1 MADRGGYDFMLFAH
15 LPSGFLVPFLL
26 LVLLPNLVCR
36 ACCPDRALTRIEL
49 LTVFA
54 MGWAASMM
62 PDLGVTRYMVS
73 AIAAPAYFASP
84 ENRWD
89 ELILPHLP
97 HWVYLSDYESAR
109 RFYEGLGPGQRIP
122 WSVWVTPV
130 FWWLCLFAAL
140 LLIGAC
146 IVVIFRRQWMEYERL
161 RFPMAEAALRLIGE
175 SEEDRTREQ
184 PGLLRNR
191 IFLAGFLVA
200 FSAMAWNC
208 AAYWGA
214 LPLLPIHPGAR
225 ATLEIAPYFPGIPL
239 YLNLYALAFAF
250 FAPAEILFSLWF
262 FQLFGVLE
270 QGLLSRLGMFSTS
283 GSVVQ
288 GGLTGMQ
295 YMGGVIVFA
304 VWLVWIARRH
314 LAAVWRAAW
323 RPARDEDEAREL
335 FSYRW
340 ALIGLGGGSA
350 FAVLWLYSA
359 GLSIPVGLLFLVV
372 MFTFYL
378 VLARVVAE
386 SGLVMAELTVKPN
399 YFTVGMIGTASLS
412 MRDINVLGMANGFAR
427 NWRTFTMVGF
437 SHIAWLKSRM
447 GGHGR
452 GLFAWIGLAI
462 AVSAVLSV
470 VSLVHSGHTVGAHNL
485 YTQPGGLGT
494 FFFGRTVVWATNVS
508 QIGATEAL
516 FLLSGMLINGLVIA
530 GRAFFTWWP
539 FHPVGMA
546 VGDVGGVVRN
556 AFLPIFLAWLLQIV
570 LIRIG
575 GVRMYRA
582 AQPFFTGVILGFL
595 MGVALSLAVDEVF
608 FPGTPHRTEWY

>member
-15 LPSGFLVPFLL
+15 LPSGFLVPFLS
-26 LVLLPNLVCR
+26 LVLLPNLVCK
-36 ACCPDRALTRIEL
+36 ACCPSHALTRTEL

-89 ELILPHLP
+89 ELILPYLP

-109 RFYEGLGPGQRIP
+109 RFYEGLQPGQQIP
-122 WSVWVTPV
+122 WSVWITPI
-130 FWWLCLFAAL
+130 FWWLCLFASL

-161 RFPMAEAALRLIGE
+161 RFPMAEAALRLTGE
-175 SEEDRTREQ
+175 PEGDRER
-184 PGLLRNR
+184 PGAGLYRNRLFRAGLLLT
-191 IFLAGFLVA
+191 FA
-200 FSAMAWNC
+200 AMAWNC
-208 AAYWGA
+208 AAYWGT
-214 LPLLPIHPGAR
+214 LPMLPIHPGAS

-239 YLNLYALAFAF
+239 YLNLYVLSFAY

-304 VWLVWIARRH
+304 AWLIWIARRH
-314 LAAVWRAAW
+314 LGSVWRAAW
-323 RPARDEDEAREL
+323 RSARDAREEEEL

-340 ALIGLGGGSA
+340 ALTGLAGGSV

-359 GLSIPVGLLFLVV
+359 GLSIPVAVFFLAV

-386 SGLVMAELTVKPN
+386 SGLIMAELTVKPN
-399 YFTVGMIGTASLS
+399 YFTVGMIGSASLT

-437 SHIAWLKSRM
+437 SHIAWLKSHM
-447 GGHGR
+447 TGR
-452 GLFAWIGLAI
+452 NRGMFGWICAAI
-462 AVSAVLSV
+462 VVSVVLSV
-470 VSLVHSGHTVGAHNL
+470 VSLVHSAHTVGANNL

-494 FFFGRTVVWATNVS
+494 FFYGRIAIWATNPS
-508 QIGATEAL
+508 QIGALEAL

-546 VGDVGGVVRN
+546 IGDVGGVVRN

-582 AQPFFTGVILGFL
+582 AQPFFTGVVLGFL
-595 MGVALSLAVDEVF
+595 MGVALSLVVDAVF

>member
-1 MADRGGYDFMLFAH
+1 MLFAH
-15 LPSGFLVPFLL
+15 LPSGFLVPFLS
-26 LVLLPNLVCR
+26 LVLLPNLICR
-36 ACCPDRALTRIEL
+36 ACCPSRALTRTEL

-89 ELILPHLP
+89 ELILPYLP

-109 RFYEGLGPGQRIP
+109 RFYEGLQPGQRIP
-122 WSVWVTPV
+122 WSAWITPI
-130 FWWLCLFAAL
+130 FWWLSLFAAL

-161 RFPMAEAALRLIGE
+161 RFPMAEAALRLTGE
-175 SEEDRTREQ
+175 SEEDRGRPGAGLCSNRLFQ
-184 PGLLRNR
+184 VGLLLT
-191 IFLAGFLVA
+191 FA
-200 FSAMAWNC
+200 AMAWNC
-208 AAYWGA
+208 VAYWGA
-214 LPLLPIHPGAR
+214 LPLLPIHPGAS

-239 YLNLYALAFAF
+239 SLNLYALSFAY

-270 QGLLSRLGMFSTS
+270 QGLLSRLGMFSTA

-304 VWLVWIARRH
+304 AWLIWIARRH
-314 LAAVWRAAW
+314 LGSVWRAAL
-323 RPARDEDEAREL
+323 RSARDARETQEL

-340 ALIGLGGGSA
+340 ALTGLAGGSV

-359 GLSIPVGLLFLVV
+359 GLSIPVAIFFLVV

-386 SGLVMAELTVKPN
+386 SGLIMAELTVKPN
-399 YFTVGMIGTASLS
+399 YFTVGMIGSASLT
-412 MRDINVLGMANGFAR
+412 MGEINVLGMANGFAR
-427 NWRTFTMVGF
+427 NWRSFTMVGF
-437 SHIAWLKSRM
+437 SHIAWLKSHMTDRN
-447 GGHGR
+447 R
-452 GLFAWIGLAI
+452 GMFGWICAAI
-462 AVSAVLSV
+462 GISVVLSV
-470 VSLVHSGHTVGAHNL
+470 VSLVHSAHTVGANNL

-494 FFFGRTVVWATNVS
+494 FFYGRIPIWATNPS
-508 QIGATEAL
+508 QIGALEAL
-516 FLLSGMLINGLVIA
+516 FLLSGMLINGMVIA
-530 GRAFFTWWP
+530 GRVFFTWWP

-546 VGDVGGVVRN
+546 IGDVGGVVRN
-556 AFLPIFLAWLLQIV
+556 AFLPIFLAWFLQIV

-582 AQPFFTGVILGFL
+582 AQPFFTGVVLGFL
-595 MGVALSLAVDEVF
+595 LGVALSMVVDAVF
-608 FPGTPHRTEWY
+608 FPGTPHKTEWY